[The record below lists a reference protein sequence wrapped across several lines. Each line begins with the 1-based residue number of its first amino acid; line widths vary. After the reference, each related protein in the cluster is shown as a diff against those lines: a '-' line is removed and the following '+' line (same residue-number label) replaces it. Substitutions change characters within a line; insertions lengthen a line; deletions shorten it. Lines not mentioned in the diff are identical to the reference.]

1 MDTYSNGKFNTNQYG
16 SNKSN
21 SEVKPMWSTDVNAFS
36 ADSQKCPGCGAN
48 LEFNPD
54 FQSMVCNS
62 CGGMFKPR
70 TLKRVAEAKSYEV
83 GELTKEDEKH
93 HEITCNSCGAQIV
106 TDLNTSAT
114 MCPFCGSP
122 ALIIGRLTRK
132 FEPDYIIP
140 FRYGKEEAKKTFL
153 KWAKQIKFIPSDFT
167 SKEHIE
173 KITGIYIPFWLT
185 DAECTMDIEATGH
198 IAMMDNNIA
207 QFLINRTCKV
217 GFDMIPFDGSKK
229 WDDTLMEAIEP
240 FNYRDMQLFSEG
252 QGYLNGFMAE
262 RYDIPH
268 IRMSKRIVGRVRRY
282 VREEFRNITKEYDKL
297 DIGMDNS
304 LVDQLKFYYCLAPVW
319 FVNYEYEGETYQF
332 VMNGQTG
339 KVAGD
344 LPVSKVKVSLFYAA
358 AALAGLA
365 TVGGGGF
372 LCKKAIDFEY
382 TGSLAR
388 NSDISTMLVCLII
401 GAVIFLISAIFRYA
415 KGYEFLPSTERAKAS
430 AAQYIR
436 RSDYCDLVK
445 EDKMLA
451 TYVNESEYCEMMWNR
466 EHPDE
471 NAVSDAVKHGK
482 NNLRGISKFLATA
495 RYAKRHGRYGG

>member
-1 MDTYSNGKFNTNQYG
+1 MDTFKEGKFNTNQYG

-21 SEVKPMWSTDVNAFS
+21 PDIKPMWSTEVNELS

-54 FQSMVCNS
+54 LQSMVCNS

-70 TLKRVAEAKSYEV
+70 TLKRIAESKSYES
-83 GELTKEDEKH
+83 GEITKENEKQ

-106 TDLNTSAT
+106 ADLNTSAT

-122 ALIIGRLTRK
+122 ALIIGRLSRK

-153 KWAKQIKFIPSDFT
+153 KWARQIKFTPSDFT
-167 SKEHIE
+167 SKENIE

-198 IAMMDNNIA
+198 MAMMDNTIA
-207 QFLINRTCKV
+207 QFLINRTCKMN
-217 GFDMIPFDGSKK
+217 FDMIPFDGSKK

-252 QGYLNGFMAE
+252 QGYLSGFMAE

-319 FVNYEYEGETYQF
+319 FVNYEYEGETYRF

-344 LPVSKVKVSLFYAA
+344 LPVSKVKVSLFYIA
-358 AALAGLA
+358 AALAALA
-365 TVGGGGF
+365 TVGLAGF
-372 LCKKAIDFEY
+372 LGKKAINLWY
-382 TGSLAR
+382 TVSSYR
-388 NSDISTMLVCLII
+388 DSDISTILLSVII
-401 GAVIFLISAIFRYA
+401 CATVFLISAIIRYV
-415 KGYEFLPSTERAKAS
+415 KDYEFLPSTERAKAKAS
-430 AAQYIR
+430 QYIR
-436 RSDYCDLVK
+436 RSDYSDLIK
-445 EDKMLA
+445 KDEMLT
-451 TYVNESEYCEMMWNR
+451 TYVNESEYCEMMWKR
-466 EHPDE
+466 EHPNE
-471 NAVSDAVKHGK
+471 SATHDA
-482 NNLRGISKFLATA
+482 L
-495 RYAKRHGRYGG
+495 RYGRDNVRGFTKLLAGIRYGRRN